1 MHVHKKSE
9 AGLVVILI
17 LVIAV
22 FFFGWVINLGQREC
36 KSNSDCNS
44 ESYCGS
50 DFSCHTFP
58 TIQKTVVRHNF
69 VLPSVIIG
77 IALVIAAVIFRWDKI
92 MPGKN
97 TGDGKASQEHESKD
111 DLKMPED
118 EEYYNSYIKTP

>member
-1 MHVHKKSE
+1 MHIHKKSE
-9 AGLVVILI
+9 VGLVVVLI

-22 FFFGWVINLGQREC
+22 FFFGWVINVGQREC
-36 KSNSDCNS
+36 RSNSDCAS

-58 TIQKTVVRHNF
+58 TIQKTVVQNNF

-92 MPGKN
+92 IPGKN
-97 TGDGKASQEHESKD
+97 NGKVSQEHEIND

-118 EEYYNSYIKTP
+118 EEYYNSDIKTP